1 MVNIKNCFFVF
12 ILMLFYSCWP
22 PLLPVEQQT
31 QMTIIHTHE
40 PKLKIDFIFQQ
51 TPLSPNVFFINFYQD
66 DKKIK
71 EFKYIDAY
79 KCIISSNRV
88 DSNTYTI
95 VLGSDASNDFCCTD
109 TFTLNASKQ
118 EVVKISN
125 YESPK
130 NYDNN

>member
-1 MVNIKNCFFVF
+1 MLKNCFVVF
-12 ILMLFYSCWP
+12 ILTLFYSCL
-22 PLLPVEQQT
+22 PLSYSEPELQLS
-31 QMTIIHTHE
+31 IFHTYE
-40 PKLKIDFIFQQ
+40 PKLKIDFVYQ
-51 TPLSPNVFFINFYQD
+51 PSSLSPNVFFINFYQD
-66 DKKIK
+66 DRKIK

-88 DSNTYTI
+88 DADTYTI

-109 TFTLNASKQ
+109 TFTLNASNQ